1 MTSTTFQNLVTPMSI
16 AISRQGIDSVRN
28 HHCASSQV
36 RCLWG
41 SPHVCVF
48 DVCLFGWT
56 GRNAL
61 AFGCVAKGFSN
72 SGLSYHVTDRVGLDS
87 NDVHYSSSVSVS
99 VSVSL
104 SLSTSPSVSLPLES
118 SAVLFFFGAS
128 PPLRTRI

>member
-1 MTSTTFQNLVTPMSI
+1 MPVGVP
-16 AISRQGIDSVRN
+16 
-28 HHCASSQV
+28 
-36 RCLWG
+36 
-41 SPHVCVF
+41 PPVCVF

-72 SGLSYHVTDRVGLDS
+72 SGLSYHVADRVGLDS

>member
-1 MTSTTFQNLVTPMSI
+1 MF
-16 AISRQGIDSVRN
+16 G
-28 HHCASSQV
+28 
-36 RCLWG
+36 
-41 SPHVCVF
+41 VCVF
-48 DVCLFGWT
+48 GFT

-61 AFGCVAKGFSN
+61 SFGYLANGFSN

-87 NDVHYSSSVSVS
+87 NDFHYSSSVSVS

-118 SAVLFFFGAS
+118 SDVLFFFGAS

>member
-1 MTSTTFQNLVTPMSI
+1 MPTSDHQNLFTPMSI
-16 AISRQGIDSVRN
+16 AIRCQGIDSVRN

-36 RCLWG
+36 RCLCR
-41 SPHVCVF
+41 SHVCSFAIFLF
-48 DVCLFGWT
+48 DFR

-61 AFGCVAKGFSN
+61 SFGYLAKGFSN

-118 SAVLFFFGAS
+118 SAVRFFFGAS